1 MHTNFHLVPIPIW
14 LIDLHTQDFL
24 EVNEAALRHY
34 GYSREEFL
42 KMNIIDLLA
51 DDNQLSPDQSM
62 LSVKD
67 LLSEGIKKRFRH
79 VKKSGEIIDVEVNAC
94 LYDNHKRI
102 AELVFIHDITTL
114 LENERLAQM
123 SAQKLL
129 QSEKR
134 FKALVQEGTDLLA
147 IQSLDGRSTFISDNY
162 KSILGYEPEELMAIN
177 SFDYLHEDDR
187 EKVVERIQLLKIQ
200 KRVVLEPY
208 RFLNK
213 QKKWRWI
220 TSTITNMLDDPAI
233 CGIVVNS
240 KDITEAIENSEALL
254 LTNRKYKTVLRAA
267 GEAICCWDFE
277 TGEVDWGITF
287 REIFGHDI
295 QNRSIMLWRDNI
307 FHEDKEW
314 VINALS
320 QLMKDP
326 GQDTISLEY
335 RFHKA
340 SGDVALVQFKG
351 VFLRKKSGEL
361 LKVIVSFRD
370 ITHYK
375 ESLYKLNERN
385 NELSEIAWR
394 QSHEVRSPLTQIMGL
409 IDLLKKEDP
418 KTLVQKE
425 LLGHLTRSAE
435 ELDEMITT
443 IVKRVEALQK
453 TE

>member
-14 LIDLHTQDFL
+14 LIDLQTQDFL

-42 KMNIIDLLA
+42 KMNIIDILSA
-51 DDNQLSPDQSM
+51 DDQLTPDQSM
-62 LSVKD
+62 VIVKD
-67 LLSEGIKKRFRH
+67 LLNKGITKRFRH
-79 VKKSGEIIDVEVNAC
+79 VKKSGEIIDVEVNAS
-94 LYDNHKRI
+94 LYDNHKRV
-102 AELVFIHDITTL
+102 AELVFIHDITAL
-114 LENERLAQM
+114 LENERLAQR
-123 SAQKLL
+123 SEQKLI

-134 FKALVQEGTDLLA
+134 FKALVQGGTDLLA
-147 IQSLDGRSTFISDNY
+147 IQSLHGESTFISDNY
-162 KSILGYEPEELMAIN
+162 KSILGYEPEELMAVN

-187 EKVVERIQLLKIQ
+187 EKVVERIQLLNTQ
-200 KRVVLEPY
+200 KRVKLEPY

-213 QKKWRWI
+213 QKEWRWI
-220 TSTITNMLDDPAI
+220 TSTLTNMLDDPAI

-240 KDITEAIENSEALL
+240 KDITEAINNSEELL
-254 LTNRKYKTVLRAA
+254 LTNRQYKTVLKAA
-267 GEAICCWDFE
+267 GEAICSWDFE
-277 TGEVDWGITF
+277 TDEVDYGVTF
-287 REIFGHDI
+287 QEIFGHDI
-295 QNRSIMLWRDNI
+295 QNRSIMLWHDNI
-307 FHEDKEW
+307 YHKDKEW
-314 VINALS
+314 VIDS
-320 QLMKDP
+320 ITQIMKDP
-326 GQDTISLEY
+326 AQDTISLEY

-351 VFLRKKSGEL
+351 VFLRNKSGDP
-361 LKVIVSFRD
+361 LKVIGSFRD

-375 ESLYKLNERN
+375 ESLYKLNKRN

-409 IDLLKKEDP
+409 IDLLEKEEP

-425 LLGHLTRSAE
+425 LLGHLTRSAA